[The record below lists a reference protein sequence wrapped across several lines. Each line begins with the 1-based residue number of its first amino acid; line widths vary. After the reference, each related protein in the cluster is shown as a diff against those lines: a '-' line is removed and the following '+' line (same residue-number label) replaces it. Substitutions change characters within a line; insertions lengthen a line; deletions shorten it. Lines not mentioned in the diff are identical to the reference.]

1 MSLVR
6 VTLLL
11 MAVFVVLIVVRTLRG
26 TSRR

>member
-6 VTLLL
+6 VVLLL